1 MSSYTYYYLMLTCT
15 GLLMT
20 SEPERPEPLTVDA
33 PIGTLSFAS
42 IHEAGHVTM
51 AKSIGL
57 SSVSAIVFQKSTYG
71 AGTFWKGQTSLGRG
85 YTGKG
90 MALVKLGGNFA
101 EHFLDD
107 SGRIYQPSFLDII
120 GNRGVI
126 SQSDQI
132 NQTDLGGDSLLEA
145 QRRTYFSLRGRL
157 PDLENIYKRLYHNH
171 VYP

>member
-1 MSSYTYYYLMLTCT
+1 MEYLSTCLTALLGCMLV
-15 GLLMT
+15 
-20 SEPERPEPLTVDA
+20 SELSAIEQVSVDA
-33 PIGTLSFAS
+33 PIGTLSFAA
-42 IHEAGHVTM
+42 IHEAGHVTI
-51 AKSIGL
+51 ARSLGL
-57 SSVSAIVFQKSTYG
+57 FSVTARVFQKSTYG

-85 YTGKG
+85 YIGKG
-90 MALVKLGGNFA
+90 MALIKLGGNFA

-145 QRRTYFSLRGRL
+145 QRKTFFILRGRL
-157 PDLENIYKRLYHNH
+157 ADLDRIYKRLYYNH